1 MRVLLALTMCCICI
15 ASVALAS
22 EPAQQ
27 KDQYPNDTKMKRD
40 GAFRRM
46 KPTKN
51 INKNRRN
58 TTRQEESFKSFSLQ
72 QTAGNTPYRFPPSGK
87 KVSIEDLPSGRLTD
101 SQITNLFL
109 HKIVK
114 GTHLRRGFS
123 FKRHFRLDG
132 FLIEQSPQRGEHIGY
147 WRANQDCLC
156 IRWENKRERCSR
168 IIKENGKI
176 NQYGIRKSGTDAMVV
191 TFEEFVSINDGS

>member
-1 MRVLLALTMCCICI
+1 MIMCYICI
-15 ASVALAS
+15 ANVALAS

-27 KDQYPNDTKMKRD
+27 KDQFPDGTKMKRNSS
-40 GAFRRM
+40 FRRM
-46 KPTKN
+46 QPTTN
-51 INKNRRN
+51 IKKNRRN
-58 TTRQEESFKSFSLQ
+58 TTRQEESFKSFSLR
-72 QTAGNTPYRFPPSGK
+72 QTTDKTPYHFPPSGK
-87 KVSIEDLPSGRLTD
+87 KVSIENLPSGRLTD

-123 FKRHFRLDG
+123 FKRHFRQDG

-147 WRANQDCLC
+147 WRTNQDCLC
-156 IRWENKRERCSR
+156 IRWDNKREKCSR

-176 NQYGIRKSGTDAMVV
+176 NQYGIRKSGTDALVV
-191 TFEEFVSINDGS
+191 TFEEFVSINGRE